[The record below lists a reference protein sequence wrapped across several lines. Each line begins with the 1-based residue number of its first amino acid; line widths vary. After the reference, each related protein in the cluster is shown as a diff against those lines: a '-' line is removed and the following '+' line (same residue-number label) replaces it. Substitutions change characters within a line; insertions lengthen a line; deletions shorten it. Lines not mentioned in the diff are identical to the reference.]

1 MTKTKQYERGS
12 VLEENTRIY
21 FIQFWANLLIGL
33 YTASKRCLW
42 NEWANVQVGLN
53 TLALWC
59 EESAEKNCF

>member
-33 YTASKRCLW
+33 YTGSKRCL
-42 NEWANVQVGLN
+42 
-53 TLALWC
+53 
-59 EESAEKNCF
+59 